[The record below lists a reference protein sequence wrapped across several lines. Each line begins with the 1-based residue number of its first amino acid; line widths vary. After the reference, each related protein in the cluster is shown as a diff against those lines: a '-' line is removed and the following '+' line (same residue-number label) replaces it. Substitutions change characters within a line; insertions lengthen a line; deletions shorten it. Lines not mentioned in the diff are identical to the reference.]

1 MILILGKVMGLLI
14 GLLMEVVME
23 LMESLVMDLVLGK
36 LMGLLAGLIK
46 ARMAKMG
53 RKGTTVAE
61 IRETMQMIRK
71 RGDCIRVHWFLKV

>member
-14 GLLMEVVME
+14 GLVMEVVVE

-36 LMGLLAGLIK
+36 LMGLLAGPIK
-46 ARMAKMG
+46 ARIG
-53 RKGTTVAE
+53 RKGTTVAK
-61 IRETMQMIRK
+61 IREMMQMIRK